1 MGSIAQRMRKASALR
16 IEERN
21 AYPKEY
27 AERLYELYLET
38 FDHAG
43 MAFEKV
49 GPMSKYVLRRDTA
62 SCTC

>member
-27 AERLYELYLET
+27 AERLYKLYLET

-43 MAFEKV
+43 MAFEKW
-49 GPMSKYVLRRDTA
+49 A
-62 SCTC
+62 Q